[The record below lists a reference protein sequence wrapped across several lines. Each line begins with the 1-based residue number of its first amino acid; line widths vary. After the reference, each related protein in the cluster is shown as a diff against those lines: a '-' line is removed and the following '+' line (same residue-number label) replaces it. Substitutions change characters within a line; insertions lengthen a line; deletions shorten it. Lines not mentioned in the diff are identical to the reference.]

1 VFQRVVFPEAFTR
14 DKPRALLLQFVDPKS
29 NVKNAV
35 RIDRINKGN
44 AELSV
49 DETLLERVSDGN
61 GGTQPVQA
69 TGWDF
74 YWFLIGSDAD
84 A

>member
-1 VFQRVVFPEAFTR
+1 M
-14 DKPRALLLQFVDPKS
+14 LLQFIDPKS

-49 DETLLERVSDGN
+49 DASMLEQESDGE
-61 GGTQPVQA
+61 GGTRPVAA

-74 YWFLIGSDAD
+74 YWFVIGSDAD